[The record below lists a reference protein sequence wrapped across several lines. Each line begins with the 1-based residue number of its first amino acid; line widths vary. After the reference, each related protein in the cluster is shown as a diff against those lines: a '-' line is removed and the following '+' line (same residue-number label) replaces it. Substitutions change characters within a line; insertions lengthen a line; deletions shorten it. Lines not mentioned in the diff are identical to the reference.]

1 MTQIDYVTTGIIVSQ
16 EAKFNLDDFYSVMKK
31 WCSNHRYL
39 IKEKEYADKGNGNFY
54 IRWETR
60 KEVYDYN
67 AFEIDLT
74 IRGKNIQKIDDSKE
88 GLVEGKIEVEFESFM
103 ESDYHQKWSEPI
115 RQFLRDV
122 YDKFIRGNKTE
133 EIKQEL
139 IDETYD
145 LVNKTRSYLRQHAF

>member
-1 MTQIDYVTTGIIVSQ
+1 MTQIDYVTTGIVVSQ

-31 WCSNHRYL
+31 WFSNNKYL
-39 IKEKEYADKGNGNFY
+39 IKEKEYIDKGNGNFS

-60 KEVYDYN
+60 KEAYDYN

-74 IRGKNIQKIDDSKE
+74 IRGKDIKKVEGSKE
-88 GLVEGKIEVEFESFM
+88 GLVEGKIEIEFESYI
-103 ESDYHQKWSEPI
+103 ESDYHSRWTEPM
-115 RQFLRDV
+115 RQFFRDV
-122 YDKFIRGNKTE
+122 YDKFIRSDRTE
-133 EIKQEL
+133 EVKQEL